1 MELGGVSFDQEG
13 WRLAVALGIGLLMGV
28 ERERHKGTGPGRAPA
43 GIRTFALVSLLGGI
57 CMVIGNTAV
66 LAVALAFVAAAILIA
81 YALGDRDDP
90 GLTSEVALLTAFLLG
105 ALAQRE
111 PELAA
116 GLAVTVTILLAIR
129 AQLHRLVSQVLTEQ
143 EIHDGLLFA
152 GAALVVLPLLPSER
166 VGPYGAFDPY
176 ALWRLVI
183 IVMAISA
190 AGYIAQRMLGS
201 RVGLPL
207 AGFAAGFISSSATIG
222 SMGGRASREPR
233 LMRPAV
239 AAAVLST
246 VATVVQMV
254 VVVGATSMPA
264 LREIGPA
271 MVLAGIAAAGYGVLF
286 ALRAFREPAG
296 VEAPAGRAF
305 EPKTAIVFAV
315 TVTVIL
321 LVSAALNDWLGNTGL
336 IISTAVAGFADTHSA
351 AISVASLVAAGKIS
365 AGDAV
370 IPILA
375 GLTTNSVTKAVLAL
389 TSGGRPFARAVWP
402 GIVLVATAAWAGAAP
417 GLRW

>member
-1 MELGGVSFDQEG
+1 MELGGVSPDQEG

-57 CMVIGNTAV
+57 CMVIGNMAV

-271 MVLAGIAAAGYGVLF
+271 MVLAGVAAAGYGALF
-286 ALRAFREPAG
+286 ALRAFREPAE

-305 EPKTAIVFAV
+305 EPKTAIAFAV
-315 TVTVIL
+315 TVTAIL

-365 AGDAV
+365 AADAV

>member
-296 VEAPAGRAF
+296 VEAPPGRAF